1 VELYSLLKANSGKIS
16 SLLDQDASK
25 LLKAL
30 DYSSDSYIENYLIKT
45 IDAKTLLIEKKTRD
59 IIFSLLS
66 AKQQKILATILDFSY
81 DNTESLESI
90 KIPKD
95 SERERD
101 LFRFFEVPIQ
111 SNHQEINIEIIS
123 EEILYPKYS
132 LFAHQRHAASRI
144 KQYLKK
150 DPYRVILHMPTGAG
164 KTRTAM
170 NIIADHLRTNEPT
183 LVIWLAYS
191 EELCEQAVQEF
202 QKVWQFLGDRTLSV
216 YRFWGKHDFDLADI
230 RDGFVVAGLSKVYN
244 AAKKSI
250 QFINRLGARSSLV
263 IIDEAHQAIAET
275 YSLVLDALVIPYEKN
290 ALLGLTA
297 TPGRTWN
304 DINTD
309 AQLSKFFANNKVTLE
324 VEGYDSPVD
333 YLVDQQY
340 LAKANYRSLF
350 YDSGVKLSVQDID
363 RINKQLEI
371 PNAILKRLEEDEQR
385 NLRIILELEDLTQ
398 RHQRIIF
405 FAISVHHAEVISTVL
420 KVRGYSAEVVTG
432 ETPKFDREKII
443 SDFKN
448 DDTESKILCNY
459 GVLTTGFDAPT
470 TSAAVIARPTKSLV
484 LYSQMVGRAIRGVKA
499 GGNETAEIITVVD
512 SQLPGFGSVTEAF
525 HNWEDIW
532 RKNL

>member
-1 VELYSLLKANSGKIS
+1 MEL
-16 SLLDQDASK
+16 
-25 LLKAL
+25 
-30 DYSSDSYIENYLIKT
+30 
-45 IDAKTLLIEKKTRD
+45 
-59 IIFSLLS
+59 
-66 AKQQKILATILDFSY
+66 QKILSKISDDKLIKLIGNDIHSVLKILCSNISDKVVLRDVLSSLNEPSDLLMSISCRQILFDALSEKQREILKTIMEIDDL
-81 DNTESLESI
+81 NSLSI
-90 KIPKD
+90 SKG
-95 SERERD
+95 SEKEKY
-101 LFRFFEVPIQ
+101 LFQFFEVPLPRYTKQ
-111 SNHQEINIEIIS
+111 SEEIPSSIEIIAQ
-123 EEILYPKYS
+123 YS
-132 LFAHQRHAASRI
+132 LFSHQRQAA
-144 KQYLKK
+144 KKVEKYLYIA
-150 DPYRVILHMPTGAG
+150 PHRVILHMPTGAG

-170 NIIADHLRTNEPT
+170 NIISDHFRKNEPT
-183 LVIWLAYS
+183 LVVWLAYS
-191 EELCEQAVQEF
+191 EELCEQAVKEF
-202 QKVWQFLGDRTLSV
+202 QKAWNFLGDRPLSV
-216 YRFWGKHDFDLADI
+216 YRFWGKHDLDLADI

-263 IIDEAHQAIAET
+263 VIDEAHQAIAET
-275 YSLVLDALVIPYEKN
+275 YRLVLDSLVIPYEKN

-304 DINTD
+304 DIGAD

-324 VEGYDSPVD
+324 IEGYDSPVD

-350 YDSGVKLSVQDID
+350 YDSGIELSLQDID
-363 RINKQLEI
+363 RINEQLEI

-385 NLRIILELEDLTQ
+385 NLRIILELEELTQ

-405 FAISVHHAEVISTVL
+405 FAISVHHAKVISTVL

-459 GVLTTGFDAPT
+459 GVLTTGFDAPK

-499 GGNETAEIITVVD
+499 GGNESAEIVTVVD
-512 SQLPGFGSVTEAF
+512 NQLPGFGSVTEAF

-532 RKNL
+532 RKNP